1 VSIKVELGEVQAVA
15 AQQMGFAYLLTVSD
29 DATPHL
35 VAITPAFGD
44 GEITCDAG
52 KTSCR
57 NIGVRPNV
65 SLLWPPLAREDYSLI
80 VDGNATVDETGRRLF
95 DLMLRTA
102 SGEKTKSELHGYGQS
117 EFVPWYL
124 GAVM

>member
-1 VSIKVELGEVQAVA
+1 VSIKVELAEVQAVA

-57 NIGVRPNV
+57 NIGERPNV

-80 VDGNATVDETGRRLF
+80 VDGNATVDDGTVRIAPTR
-95 DLMLRTA
+95 
-102 SGEKTKSELHGYGQS
+102 
-117 EFVPWYL
+117 
-124 GAVM
+124 AVRHRPAPGGGNDCAPVSL